1 MNMKKVLNNIFKWL
15 LLVWISYS
23 LIYTGIVG
31 IEQAGIIE
39 SIAYRIENI
48 DGFSFDKM
56 ERNELK
62 EICKNYQEM
71 IDETLV
77 MNKEEIINADYYSE
91 NEKTKLL
98 ELNEVCIEYPSGYT
112 MFVRD
117 VVMWDSMTNLQITS
131 LIMGIAVGTA
141 LYLMLDK
148 EKKGLKVIIS
158 LYVIFVII
166 LGFVEGIQ
174 CVAGENLTLFDRWT
188 FPESYIIPITA
199 VFILAIIVRV
209 LRQKDLAKE
218 LNRKLQEKNKDK
230 IESKKE
236 E

>member
-1 MNMKKVLNNIFKWL
+1 MKKVLRSVGKWL

-31 IEQAGIIE
+31 IEQAGIVE

-48 DGFSFDKM
+48 DGFSFEKM
-56 ERNELK
+56 EKSELE

-77 MNKEEIINADYYSE
+77 MNEEDILNSEYYSE
-91 NEKTKLL
+91 SEKIKLL
-98 ELNEVCIEYPSGYT
+98 ELNKVCREYPSGYT

-117 VVMWDSMTNLQITS
+117 VVMWDSMTDLQITS

-174 CVAGENLTLFDRWT
+174 CVAGEDLTLLDRWT
-188 FPESYIIPITA
+188 FPESYIVPITA
-199 VFILAIIVRV
+199 VFVLAIIVRV

-218 LNRKLQEKNKDK
+218 LNRKLQEKNKEK
-230 IESKKE
+230 VKSKNE